1 MRNLSKKKGMKGV
14 DFVMVTV
21 FVFELELGSSFDF
34 LPSLGYITLWI
45 IFSLAVLWQYWK
57 SSFRAPAA
65 VSKVQWWY
73 GA

>member
-34 LPSLGYITLWI
+34 LPSLGYITFVNNFLI
-45 IFSLAVLWQYWK
+45 GSALTVLK
-57 SSFRAPAA
+57 I
-65 VSKVQWWY
+65 
-73 GA
+73 